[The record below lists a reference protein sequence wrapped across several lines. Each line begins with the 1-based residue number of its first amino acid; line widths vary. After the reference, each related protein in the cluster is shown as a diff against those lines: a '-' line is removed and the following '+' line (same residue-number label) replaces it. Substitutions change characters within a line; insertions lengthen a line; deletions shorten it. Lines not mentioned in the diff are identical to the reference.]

1 MRISIDAT
9 GLGGPKT
16 GTSVYLIEILSR
28 WSRDTSIDHEFTIF
42 ASEKA
47 LSLCSEAKLDHRFR
61 FVRAPSNRHL
71 RVIWQ
76 QLMLPWHIRRLGID
90 VHWGT
95 GFVLPVASQRPMAV
109 TIHDLTF
116 QLFPEVHER
125 LKRRYF
131 PAIMRHSV
139 RKAQAVFAVSRTTE
153 ADLKRIIPESEGKTT
168 VTLLAARKL
177 HSDPHSPC
185 AQRTS
190 RDYLLFVGTLE
201 PRKNL
206 PRLVSAWQALDD
218 TTRGSTRLVIVGAA
232 GWMVGELLQS
242 LNSNNTIDILGHV
255 SDSALAE
262 LMQGAKALLYPSL
275 YEGFGLPVIEAMALG
290 IPLLTSGT
298 GATAEI
304 AEGAAVLVDP
314 TSVDDISRGL
324 ARLLTEPELL
334 GTLSTLGQERAKSF
348 SWERTAQ
355 LTLETLERLKRA

>member
-28 WSRDTSIDHEFTIF
+28 WSRNTSINHEFTIF

-47 LSLCSEAKLDHRFR
+47 VSLCSEAGLDHRFR
-61 FVRAPSNRHL
+61 FVRAPNNRHI

-76 QLMLPWHIRRLGID
+76 QLMMPWHMRRLGID

-95 GFVLPVASQRPMAV
+95 AFVLPVASQTPMAV

-125 LKRRYF
+125 LKRFYF
-131 PAIMRHSV
+131 PAIMQRSV
-139 RKAQAVFAVSRTTE
+139 AKAQAVFAVSRTTE
-153 ADLKRIIPESEGKTT
+153 TDLKRIIPESRGKTT

-177 HSDPHSPC
+177 GSDSQAPRD
-185 AQRTS
+185 QRNS
-190 RDYLLFVGTLE
+190 GDYLLFVGTLE

-206 PRLVSAWQALDD
+206 PRLLAAWQMLDD
-218 TTRGSTRLVIVGAA
+218 ATRGNTRLVIVGAT
-232 GWMVGELLQS
+232 GWMVSDLLQS
-242 LNSNNTIDILGHV
+242 LKTNDTIDFLGHV
-255 SDSALAE
+255 SDSSLAE
-262 LMQGAKALLYPSL
+262 LMQGARALLYPSL
-275 YEGFGLPVIEAMALG
+275 YEGFGLPVVEAMARG
-290 IPLLTSGT
+290 IPLLTSNT

-304 AEGAAVLVDP
+304 AEGAAILVDP
-314 TSVDDISRGL
+314 TNVDDIRGGL
-324 ARLLTEPELL
+324 VRLLTEPELL
-334 GTLSTLGQERAKSF
+334 GALSAQGRERAKSF

-355 LTLETLERLKRA
+355 LTLETLEGLKRA